1 MRKLLLLL
9 SFVAVLGMAAAC
21 AEPPPEP
28 PPYRIV
34 ASNQELMHGI
44 IIPNAEVIWE
54 SVGTIVDING
64 INDFQPETDEEWEEV
79 ADRALGLAE
88 SANLLIMPERSE
100 GRELWIE
107 ISLQMSDSAVRVSE
121 TALLRDPD
129 ALLQAGGEL
138 YETCLACHEEYVVD
152 PTGL

>member
-28 PPYRIV
+28 SPYRIV
-34 ASNQELMHGI
+34 ASDQELMNGI
-44 IIPNAEVIWE
+44 IVPNAEVIWE

-79 ADRALGLAE
+79 AGLAK
-88 SANLLIMPERSE
+88 
-100 GRELWIE
+100 
-107 ISLQMSDSAVRVSE
+107 
-121 TALLRDPD
+121 RDPD
-129 ALLQAGGEL
+129 PTFSFEHPA
-138 YETCLACHEEYVVD
+138 CLHASYFGTPIRRNRSVKRGSLRRRSKIGS
-152 PTGL
+152 TFM